1 MARGAGAGIAR
12 RRHGPG
18 DDGASVEISRSC
30 SPVGAG
36 LPSGEQCFG
45 PVSTAATRQAI
56 GWAEYLESHARR
68 AYASLSVDNA
78 EAARSIWRR
87 VKRCDLTGPFTA
99 RDIQRKGWSGLN
111 DKQRIAAGLGA
122 LLDADWIG
130 ARDANAGERG
140 GRPST
145 IYLANPKAMKG

>member
-1 MARGAGAGIAR
+1 MR
-12 RRHGPG
+12 G
-18 DDGASVEISRSC
+18 DDMAPAMTAHLSKYR
-30 SPVGAG
+30 G
-36 LPSGEQCFG
+36 LVPRLALVCHLANNGFG
-45 PVSTAATRQAI
+45 PVSAAATRQAI

-87 VKRCDLTGPFTA
+87 VKRGDLTGPFTA

-111 DKQRIAAGLGA
+111 DKQRIAAGLEA